1 MIYID
6 IYIPLQ
12 HRVKSRCI
20 FWLVLMSVSKSHVP
34 ASPNKNSIHNGQSSV
49 TTCSPI
55 VPRIKSRPKSSESSF
70 HLTWNNR
77 TAHIDAAAPKNPLH
91 HFLSIVRLSGSKL
104 WHNAHFK
111 RDTLALV
118 WFEEELR
125 IQYHELWTKNKKVW
139 WYWSHLHHRAVLHFG
154 YFYTPLLWLTSNE
167 NSWNQITTHFKTM
180 NCCRERN
187 VSSCPVSLLSA
198 AVLPPIP

>member
-1 MIYID
+1 
-6 IYIPLQ
+6 
-12 HRVKSRCI
+12 
-20 FWLVLMSVSKSHVP
+20 MSVSKSHVP

-91 HFLSIVRLSGSKL
+91 HFFVHCQIVRFETMAQYTFQKGHLGIGMVG
-104 WHNAHFK
+104 K
-111 RDTLALV
+111 RAWESSIMMT
-118 WFEEELR
+118 
-125 IQYHELWTKNKKVW
+125 WTKIKHKVW

>member
-6 IYIPLQ
+6 IYSPLQ
-12 HRVKSRCI
+12 HRVKSRYI

-104 WHNAHFK
+104 WHNTHFK

-118 WFEEELR
+118 WLEEEPENPVSW
-125 IQYHELWTKNKKVW
+125 IMNKKQKSVM
-139 WYWSHLHHRAVLHFG
+139 VLKPSSSKSCV
-154 YFYTPLLWLTSNE
+154 TLWL
-167 NSWNQITTHFKTM
+167 FLY
-180 NCCRERN
+180 
-187 VSSCPVSLLSA
+187 SSSLA
-198 AVLPPIP
+198 DK